1 MGKIARSL
9 VDLFFREA
17 IAVYGMDRRSLVDL
31 FFREAIAVYGMDRRS
46 LFMKWIGN

>member
-17 IAVYGMDRRSLVDL
+17 IAVYGMDRRSLIGFV
-31 FFREAIAVYGMDRRS
+31 FRGEIAILCRDCG
-46 LFMKWIGN
+46 